1 MVNTRNPRTRVGTC
15 AAAMQDTCRGLIGLQ
30 LDCGNLVALSS
41 RDKLIVIGMVAEKKG
56 FGCLFF

>member
-1 MVNTRNPRTRVGTC
+1 
-15 AAAMQDTCRGLIGLQ
+15 MQDTCRGLIGLQ